1 MYLLLPFIAVCLY
14 TDLSERKIYNN
25 VVLAGIIVSLVYN
38 VVVLGPLDGAVFTLT
53 GLFTGIFLLVIPYIA
68 GGLGGGDVKMLGMI
82 GAFMGHSRVVEVLMI
97 SALVGGIFAVV
108 ALIRGKGILR
118 RLWRLISGFIFFML
132 TQKSV
137 YLRTLEEDE
146 MKRNAIPYGA
156 ALSAGV
162 IIIYIMGSL
171 EYNLPGFGPS
181 MF

>member
-25 VVLAGIIVSLVYN
+25 VVLAGIIVSLIYN
-38 VVVLGPLDGAVFTLT
+38 VIVLGPLNGAVFTFT
-53 GLFTGIFLLVIPYIA
+53 GLFTGIFLLIIPFVA
-68 GGLGGGDVKMLGMI
+68 GGLGAGDVKMLGMI
-82 GAFMGHSRVVEVLMI
+82 GAFLGYSMVVEVLLV

-108 ALIRGKGILR
+108 TLIRGKGILK
-118 RLWRLISGFIFFML
+118 RLWRLVSGFIFYML

-137 YLRTLEEDE
+137 YLHTLDDDE
-146 MKRNAIPYGA
+146 MKRSAIPYGA